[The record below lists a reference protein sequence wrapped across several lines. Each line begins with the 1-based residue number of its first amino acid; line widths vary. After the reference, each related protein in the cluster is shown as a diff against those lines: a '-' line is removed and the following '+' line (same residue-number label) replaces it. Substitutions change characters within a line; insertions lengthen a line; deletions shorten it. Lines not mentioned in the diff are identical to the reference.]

1 MANEYNSKQKLALLL
16 VGMIL
21 LTGVISLA
29 LLRDRIVNWPQWTV
43 TVTGQGKVSY
53 QPDTAV
59 VYLGVRVEKA
69 ISAER
74 ALTQVNNSIDKVL
87 TAVKEL
93 NIPEADIQTQNYSLY
108 PQYDY
113 IDGVSVLS
121 GYTASEQLVV
131 KVRNLKDQPNLVADL
146 VAKAT
151 AAGANQ
157 VDGISFEAS
166 DIEVLKQQAR
176 LMAIQD
182 AKNRAG
188 ALATAADVKLGKV
201 VGWWDNVVQ
210 GPITGQPYYYDGKG
224 GMGAG
229 GAVGQVPN
237 GQQEI
242 IIEVGVN
249 YRVK

>member
-21 LTGVISLA
+21 ITGIVSLA

-69 ISAER
+69 NNAER
-74 ALTQVNNSIDKVL
+74 ALTQLNSSIDKVL
-87 TAVKEL
+87 ASVKEL
-93 NIPEADIQTQNYSLY
+93 NIPQEDVRTQNYSLF

-113 IDGVSVLS
+113 IEGVSVLS
-121 GYTASEQLVV
+121 GYTASQQLVV
-131 KVRNLKDQPNLVADL
+131 KIKNLDQQPDLVASL

-157 VDGISFEAS
+157 VDGISFETS
-166 DIEVLKQQAR
+166 DIEALKQQAR

-188 ALATAADVKLGKV
+188 ALAGAADVKLGKV
-201 VGWWDNVVQ
+201 VGWWDNMVQ
-210 GPITGQPYYYDGKG
+210 GPMMGQPYYYDGKG
-224 GMGAG
+224 GFGAG
-229 GAVGQVPN
+229 GVGGEVPS

>member
-1 MANEYNSKQKLALLL
+1 MANEYNSKQKVALLL
-16 VGMIL
+16 VAMVLIAGI
-21 LTGVISLA
+21 VSLA

-43 TVTGQGKVSY
+43 TVTGQGKISY
-53 QPDTAV
+53 QPDTAI
-59 VYLGVRVEKA
+59 VYLGTRVEKA

-74 ALTQVNNSIDKVL
+74 ALTQLTNSMDKVL
-87 TAVKEL
+87 EAVKDL
-93 NIPEADIQTQNYSLY
+93 NIPDADIQTQSYSIY

-121 GYTASEQLVV
+121 GYTASQQLVV
-131 KVRNLKDQPNLVADL
+131 KIKNLTEQSDMVSEL

-151 AAGANQ
+151 AVGANQ
-157 VDGISFEAS
+157 VDGISFETS
-166 DIEVLKQQAR
+166 NIEQLKQQAR
-176 LMAIQD
+176 LMAIED

-188 ALATAADVKLGKV
+188 ALADAADVRLGKV
-201 VGWWDNVVQ
+201 IGWWDNIIQ
-210 GPITGQPYYYDGKG
+210 APGPQPYYYGEKG
-224 GMGAG
+224 GMGG
-229 GAVGQVPN
+229 GASSVAVPS